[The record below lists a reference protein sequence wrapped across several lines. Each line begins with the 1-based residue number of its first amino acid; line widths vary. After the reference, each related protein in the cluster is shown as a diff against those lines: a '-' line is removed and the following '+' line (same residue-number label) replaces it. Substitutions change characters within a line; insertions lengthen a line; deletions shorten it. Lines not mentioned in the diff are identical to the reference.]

1 MQPGSRFGTMT
12 WSRPCVW
19 PPAVYVTHGSWSCS
33 FALVLELVG
42 AQPGPCA
49 RDSSWDSVPRTR
61 SFNLPVLTRDPAAIE
76 RKRNAIIQLLVAYVV
91 KPATEVTES
100 EEFEHGSNTN
110 LA

>member
-1 MQPGSRFGTMT
+1 MAARRLCDPRILELLL
-12 WSRPCVW
+12 
-19 PPAVYVTHGSWSCS
+19 CS
-33 FALVLELVG
+33 GACQDVDKALELVG